1 MQRQDT
7 KVFEKWQ
14 RGDVE
19 KEIARLQ
26 GLVGREM
33 TLEFKWWLKEHINI
47 LKQMSSEAPEL

>member
-1 MQRQDT
+1 MQCQDT

-26 GLVGREM
+26 GLVEREM